1 MAPVNQSL
9 GQPRALVF
17 VRVGQTMP
25 SRDELLK
32 RLFGKS
38 PHLHSNEDYLTE
50 DFVSFARFWFENTV
64 TSVAA
69 LLTVCPMYYS
79 IVSTLLFRRSPLSR
93 RQLTPVLSKVEN
105 WQQESLTFQAKCNA
119 WQTEKIFCFSFFFL
133 WYEYS
138 CTPYPYNTLYRVNIF
153 YALYA
158 IRNEHFRGTLN
169 RNRWRFR
176 YIHFASLQNKSV

>member
-1 MAPVNQSL
+1 MAPVNQSF

-32 RLFGKS
+32 RLFAKS

-79 IVSTLLFRRSPLSR
+79 IASTLLFRRSPLSR
-93 RQLTPVLSKVEN
+93 HRLTLELEKVEN
-105 WQQESLTFQAKCNA
+105 WQQESLMFQAKGNA
-119 WQTEKIFCFSFFFL
+119 WQIE
-133 WYEYS
+133 
-138 CTPYPYNTLYRVNIF
+138 RIF
-153 YALYA
+153 YFLLFFMIWTFLYIVSIQYA
-158 IRNEHFRGTLN
+158 VSSHYILYFVRYSEQTFSRNAESQQVEVSMYPFR
-169 RNRWRFR
+169 F
-176 YIHFASLQNKSV
+176 SSK